1 MGRQTASPR
10 DRPAAGDPGQTR
22 AAIRRWNFPRLPGQ
36 CRTTRRPLSMFA
48 LMPVAARLVATA
60 DDDTAL
66 AAQVAARDGAALERL
81 YRREAGAVYR
91 YLLALAGNPAWA
103 ADATQEAFVAL
114 VERRAG
120 GFDATRGS
128 LAAYLAGVARHH
140 LLALWRAR
148 PLADDDPAELA
159 EPGLDPEALLVQRQ
173 SVEGLRAALARLPW
187 PQREAIVLVDL
198 QQRPYAEA
206 AAIAGTE
213 LNTLR
218 TRLHRGRAQLARLLG
233 EGAPS

>member
-1 MGRQTASPR
+1 
-10 DRPAAGDPGQTR
+10 
-22 AAIRRWNFPRLPGQ
+22 
-36 CRTTRRPLSMFA
+36 MFA
-48 LMPVAARLVATA
+48 LMPLVSRRAAGAVA
-60 DDDTAL
+60 DDDATL

-120 GFDATRGS
+120 GFDAARGS

-148 PLADDDPAELA
+148 PLADDDAA
-159 EPGLDPEALLVQRQ
+159 DGRADPGLDPEALLVQRQ
-173 SVEGLRAALARLPW
+173 SVDRLRAALARLPW

-218 TRLHRGRAQLARLLG
+218 TRLHRGRAQLARLLDAPAG
-233 EGAPS
+233 DGALP

>member
-1 MGRQTASPR
+1 
-10 DRPAAGDPGQTR
+10 
-22 AAIRRWNFPRLPGQ
+22 
-36 CRTTRRPLSMFA
+36 MFA
-48 LMPVAARLVATA
+48 LMPLVSRRAVGAAAEDDAT
-60 DDDTAL
+60 L

-120 GFDATRGS
+120 GFDAARGS

-148 PLADDDPAELA
+148 PLADDDAADERA
-159 EPGLDPEALLVQRQ
+159 DPGLDPEALLVRRQ
-173 SVEGLRAALARLPW
+173 SVDGLRAALARLPW

-218 TRLHRGRAQLARLLG
+218 TRLHRGRAQLARLLDAPAG
-233 EGAPS
+233 DGALP

>member
-1 MGRQTASPR
+1 MPLARRRTAAP
-10 DRPAAGDPGQTR
+10 
-22 AAIRRWNFPRLPGQ
+22 
-36 CRTTRRPLSMFA
+36 
-48 LMPVAARLVATA
+48 
-60 DDDTAL
+60 DDDAAL

-91 YLLALAGNPAWA
+91 YVLALAGNPAWA

-114 VERRAG
+114 AERRAG
-120 GFDATRGS
+120 GFDAGRGS

-148 PLADDDPAELA
+148 PLAEDEATEAAD
-159 EPGLDPEALLVQRQ
+159 PGLDPEAMLVQRQ
-173 SVEGLRAALARLPW
+173 SVQSVRAALARLPW

-206 AAIAGTE
+206 AAIAGAE

-218 TRLHRGRAQLARLLG
+218 TRLHRGRAQLARLLSDDA
-233 EGAPS
+233 GAGTGARP

>member
-1 MGRQTASPR
+1 MQNIPPPLPMLAFMPLASR
-10 DRPAAGDPGQTR
+10 R
-22 AAIRRWNFPRLPGQ
+22 AAAP
-36 CRTTRRPLSMFA
+36 
-48 LMPVAARLVATA
+48 
-60 DDDTAL
+60 DDDAAL

-120 GFDATRGS
+120 GFDAARGS

-140 LLALWRAR
+140 LLAQWRAR
-148 PLADDDPAELA
+148 PAADDDLA
-159 EPGLDPEALLVQRQ
+159 DRADAGLDPEALLVRRQ
-173 SVEGLRAALARLPW
+173 SVDVVRAALARLPW

-206 AAIAGTE
+206 AVIAGTE

-233 EGAPS
+233 EGTPS

>member
-1 MGRQTASPR
+1 M
-10 DRPAAGDPGQTR
+10 
-22 AAIRRWNFPRLPGQ
+22 L
-36 CRTTRRPLSMFA
+36 A
-48 LMPVAARLVATA
+48 LMPFATRRAAA
-60 DDDTAL
+60 DDDAAL

-81 YRREAGAVYR
+81 YRREAGGVYR

-120 GFDATRGS
+120 GFDAARGS

-140 LLALWRAR
+140 LLAQWRAR
-148 PLADDDPAELA
+148 PAADDDDPAEL
-159 EPGLDPEALLVQRQ
+159 PDGGLDPEAMLVRRQ
-173 SVEGLRAALARLPW
+173 SVEGLRAALSRLPW

-206 AAIAGTE
+206 AAIAGAE

-233 EGAPS
+233 DGADAGGSR